1 MIGHGT
7 FDDRSPYHSG
17 MYLGREIHS
26 DALWTTAEVFSK
38 VEAPAGRL
46 AVLSGCETGRTRPNL
61 VSEEVSLPAALI
73 AGGFAAVLGSRW
85 PVDDLST
92 TLLMSTFYRR
102 WFRGGIGVCQ
112 ALRESVAWLC
122 TLGREEAAAIVRSL
136 PVQLKETL
144 PEKAEQLKPVCLDA
158 AVAIEAGPAQPFGSP
173 EYWAAFFV
181 AGDGSLT
188 ADGKDP
194 RVPVA

>member
-1 MIGHGT
+1 
-7 FDDRSPYHSG
+7 
-17 MYLGREIHS
+17 
-26 DALWTTAEVFSK
+26 
-38 VEAPAGRL
+38 
-46 AVLSGCETGRTRPNL
+46 
-61 VSEEVSLPAALI
+61 
-73 AGGFAAVLGSRW
+73 
-85 PVDDLST
+85 
-92 TLLMSTFYRR
+92 MSTFYRR